1 MDQTLI
7 NITLNG
13 ERRDVPGDTS
23 VAALLERLGFTTD
36 LVAVEV
42 NRELVRK
49 RDFQERLLGDGDHV
63 EVVEFVGG
71 G

>member
-1 MDQTLI
+1 MDSI
-7 NITLNG
+7 DITLNG
-13 ERRDVPGDTS
+13 ERREVPGATS
-23 VAALLERLGFTTD
+23 VAALLERLGFATE

-49 RDFQERLLGDGDHV
+49 KDFRERVLEDGDHV